1 MKNNVISFEK
11 ELIPDDL
18 IVISS
23 FAKQYGTSKSYIYKL
38 IKKGKIKLYKYGYF
52 KISEKEAHQAIKEL
66 SKVS

>member
-23 FAKQYGTSKSYIYKL
+23 YAKKYGTSKSFIYKL
-38 IKKGKIKLYKYGYF
+38 IAKGKIKRHKYGYF
-52 KISEKEAHQAIKEL
+52 KISEKEANKVIKEL
-66 SKVS
+66 NKVS